1 MIIKYIFWLTKRYY
15 GQVKEKLCAALKT
28 VCLPNLRNKAMRIR
42 TESIFIQ
49 VRNSTIPLSYKYLL
63 FEQMC
68 FSEKKM
74 YLSRYLRA

>member
-1 MIIKYIFWLTKRYY
+1 MIIKCIFWLTKRYY

-42 TESIFIQ
+42 TESIESIFIQ

-68 FSEKKM
+68 FSEKKNVFK
-74 YLSRYLRA
+74 